1 MEGDVRKDEVLM
13 SLVYRARWDPKFK
26 RRARADLEGTLID
39 DYRYELTEEE
49 LEACRRFW
57 ELTEGPPRLSDEELD
72 EMLATFA
79 DPITDVHLSL
89 APRGV

>member
-1 MEGDVRKDEVLM
+1 MEDDVRKDEVLM

-39 DYRYELTEEE
+39 DYRYELSDEE

-57 ELTEGPPRLSDEELD
+57 EVIEGPPRLSDEELD
-72 EMLATFA
+72 KKLATLA
-79 DPITDVHLSL
+79 DPITDAHLSQY
-89 APRGV
+89 PQGV